1 MLFALLGNVW
11 SQSENPPPGARVFQD
26 KKLPILED
34 ATPPLPMVFE
44 GHSKLKQT
52 FQFFI
57 INYFQ
62 MRFNFSFIPERI
74 GDKIMA
80 DDVLLTESQYDFLF
94 RNNSNRNADPAKKW
108 PNGVVPYTISGFN
121 SHHIARIEAGIKY
134 LNDNLQGCI
143 TVR

>member
-11 SQSENPPPGARVFQD
+11 SQSENPPPGARVVQD
-26 KKLPILED
+26 RKLPILED

-44 GHSKLKQT
+44 GHGEFLT
-52 FQFFI
+52 QFSILYHQLFP
-57 INYFQ
+57 
-62 MRFNFSFIPERI
+62 SFVLIPERI

>member
-11 SQSENPPPGARVFQD
+11 SQSENPPPGARVVQD
-26 KKLPILED
+26 RKLPILED
-34 ATPPLPMVFE
+34 ATPPFPMVFE
-44 GHSKLKQT
+44 GHGEFLT
-52 FQFFI
+52 H
-57 INYFQ
+57 
-62 MRFNFSFIPERI
+62 FSILYHQLFPSFVLIPERI